1 MKTTEKIYPRIFDKS
16 DLLTIPKAHPVSSAS
31 RGKGRSK
38 YRVRLN
44 IGYKSILGDP
54 VLKSFYAPSAAEA
67 KQRAYQYIQSML
79 DSQLQEKEI
88 NSLLVTAIEQYLYTE
103 RFGRKKPGTFDRLEE
118 IFRHQIAP
126 YIQGLRTENTTKAD
140 CAAIIDNNLQAGYSY
155 SVLVKTYQL
164 LKAFFR
170 YYCDEHPDLRNPMRN
185 YQLYSKEHVLAQ
197 QAKLRS
203 ARDIA
208 LEKHASGKG
217 LTAEEADLVA
227 NKLKMQDTVSVKLLS
242 DDEIVQIQKT
252 IEAGYNISWTSKNGK
267 EIRTKSR
274 PFAQGQL
281 ILFLLYTGLR
291 NGELRA
297 LRYADVDFEEGTIS
311 IAQTRSVGK
320 KRGKDNQ
327 VTGGLFYDDG
337 SPKTRSSVRVL
348 PLSDQALTCLIRL
361 KVQEPDGYN
370 GYIANAGGKPL
381 THAVLFRRYQ
391 TVLRHA
397 GIPHGELHDLRRTFA
412 TKLYR
417 FTGDQVLVDNYL
429 GHASRTVTE
438 KYYLG
443 NQLAANRD
451 LIRQFVI

>member
-1 MKTTEKIYPRIFDKS
+1 
-16 DLLTIPKAHPVSSAS
+16 
-31 RGKGRSK
+31 
-38 YRVRLN
+38 
-44 IGYKSILGDP
+44 
-54 VLKSFYAPSAAEA
+54 
-67 KQRAYQYIQSML
+67 
-79 DSQLQEKEI
+79 
-88 NSLLVTAIEQYLYTE
+88 
-103 RFGRKKPGTFDRLEE
+103 
-118 IFRHQIAP
+118 
-126 YIQGLRTENTTKAD
+126 
-140 CAAIIDNNLQAGYSY
+140 
-155 SVLVKTYQL
+155 
-164 LKAFFR
+164 
-170 YYCDEHPDLRNPMRN
+170 
-185 YQLYSKEHVLAQ
+185 
-197 QAKLRS
+197 
-203 ARDIA
+203 
-208 LEKHASGKG
+208 
-217 LTAEEADLVA
+217 
-227 NKLKMQDTVSVKLLS
+227 MQDTVSVKLLS

-361 KVQEPDGYN
+361 KAQEPDGYN